1 MDYNPLDSIL
11 LPPWLFAVYCI
22 VIFYFFCPSVT
33 FATSNRTKASNK
45 TTTATISQYPVQ
57 AQHKTSHQTRPRHS
71 RKHHNGKFKLTQPQ
85 DNYRAA
91 NYLKVTKCVEKLNIE
106 EIYKLC
112 QIFNVSTKY
121 QGEKKNLV
129 LLKLEL
135 QKIFLKDPYQALI
148 AMVQFKT

>member
-45 TTTATISQYPVQ
+45 NTTTTNTIHDR
-57 AQHKTSHQTRPRHS
+57 HKANHPTRSRHS
-71 RKHHNGKFKLTQPQ
+71 RKHHNGKFKLVQPQ

-112 QIFNVSTKY
+112 HIFNVSTKY
-121 QGEKKNLV
+121 HGEKKNLV

-148 AMVQFKT
+148 AIVQFKT